1 MLLENNISPKDW
13 CWVSLQGLVKNPKGD
28 IVDGPFGSN
37 LKSEDFISSGVP
49 VFKIQNIKAN
59 RFVDKNINYI
69 SKEKADELVR
79 HSFKKSDLI
88 LTKLG
93 NPLGLCCKV
102 PEKYEYGIIVADLIR
117 FRPNYD
123 VVNSSYLVYGINSN
137 VVQNQFKLITKGTT
151 RPRVNLTIVRD
162 IQFPLPPLPEQ
173 RAIVAKIEQLFSDL
187 DNGIANLKAAQA
199 KLDIY
204 RQAVLKQA
212 FEGEL
217 TREWREKQTD
227 LPSGENTIQLALEE
241 RNKYY
246 ERMLSFWKSA
256 KDSSS
261 PVKKP
266 SKPKYYE
273 AISSLEKELY
283 SSLLPDSWSWTR
295 WGNITYKIG
304 DIDHKMPKDAE
315 VGYPYLSTGNLKKD
329 GTIDFD
335 NAKII
340 SREDFKVL
348 SAKIKPEK
356 NDIIFPRY
364 GTIGRNFLI
373 DFDRDFLVSY
383 ACAIIKNIPSV
394 IVPKYIYYYSISPF
408 TKKEIERYVVETTQA
423 NIGIASIENF
433 LIPICSL
440 AEQTQI
446 VQEIESRLSVCD
458 KLADTIQTS
467 LQQAEALRQSILKK
481 AFEGRLLSETELQAC
496 KAEADWM
503 PAEQLLAQIKSTMAK
518 G

>member
-1 MLLENNISPKDW
+1 MLSIKIGEFAEVKGGKRLPKSHNYSELKTQYPYLRVTDFFNYSINQDDLRYLNPETQKVIKNYTIS
-13 CWVSLQGLVKNPKGD
+13 KGD
-28 IVDGPFGSN
+28 VYISIAGTIGRVGWIPDILDGAN
-37 LKSEDFISSGVP
+37 LTENAAKITKIRGFDKKYLAYYLSCAKAQKEISS
-49 VFKIQNIKAN
+49 NTKATSQPKLALY
-59 RFVDKNINYI
+59 RI
-69 SKEKADELVR
+69 E
-79 HSFKKSDLI
+79 DLSI
-88 LTKLG
+88 PLT
-93 NPLGLCCKV
+93 
-102 PEKYEYGIIVADLIR
+102 
-117 FRPNYD
+117 
-123 VVNSSYLVYGINSN
+123 S
-137 VVQNQFKLITKGTT
+137 
-151 RPRVNLTIVRD
+151 
-162 IQFPLPPLPEQ
+162 LPEQ

-373 DFDRDFLVSY
+373 DFDREFLVSY

-394 IVPKYIYYYSISPF
+394 IVPKYIYYYSLSPF

-446 VQEIESRLSVCD
+446 VQEIEARLSVCD